1 MNKRLVTTLLTLILG
16 AGLILGVTTYVA
28 SAKND
33 SGYTRATS
41 AGTYTTADGKSY
53 PHYTLSL
60 NTYPNS
66 LFGGH
71 HGKGGGAHP
80 DWVSYGLG
88 GPNGEILS
96 DAKTGTNFIVPPHSA
111 VTITIYQYD
120 SGETLNNDFFAHVR
134 GTVDGT
140 ATFVQRWDN
149 EAKVNAS
156 PEMSITS
163 IPADAVGHTWTLHG
177 IANGQDQIFVNV
189 PLMLADDNEVTQAE
203 EDGGYT
209 RFPTKTTFTFITGD
223 EGEYIWNCEFPCGDG
238 TIARFGN
245 AMSAMS
251 YMSGHFRVSKV
262 SQA

>member
-1 MNKRLVTTLLTLILG
+1 MKNRFWAALQVVLPGFVLIAAIG
-16 AGLILGVTTYVA
+16 MYVA

-33 SGYTRATS
+33 REVVQATQAGSYTAP
-41 AGTYTTADGKSY
+41 DGKVY
-53 PHYTLSL
+53 PHVTLSL

-71 HGKGGGAHP
+71 HGEGGGAHP

-96 DAKTGTNFIVPPHSA
+96 DATAGTNFVVPAHTA
-111 VTITIYQYD
+111 VTITVYQYD

-140 ATFVQRWDN
+140 ATFVRRWDT
-149 EAKVNAS
+149 ELKTNAT
-156 PEMSITS
+156 PETKITN
-163 IPADAVGHTWTLHG
+163 IPTDMVGHTFTIHG
-177 IANGQDQIFVNV
+177 MADDQDQVFVNV
-189 PLMLADDNEVTQAE
+189 PLMLADDNEVTAAE
-203 EDGGYT
+203 EEGGYT
-209 RFPTKTTFTFITGD
+209 RYPTKTTFTFITGD

-245 AMSAMS
+245 AMSAMG
-251 YMSGHFRVSKV
+251 YMSGHFTVKG
-262 SQA
+262 